1 MPYTSLVD
9 VLLIA
14 TRGEH
19 VLLARRANTGYGDGL
34 WNLPSGKLEAEE
46 DLEAA
51 VIREAQEEVGIRL
64 RRTNIRMAAALHYR
78 PRDGEAPRVGFFF
91 HTDNWDGEPVNAE
104 PHKCSDLR
112 WFPLTE
118 IPPDTVPYTREG
130 LRLFRRNESF
140 GLSGWAQD
148 GTATTLG

>member
-14 TRGEH
+14 TRCKH

-34 WNLPSGKLEAEE
+34 WNLPSGKLEPDE

-51 VIREAQEEVGIRL
+51 VIREAHEEVGIKLSRN
-64 RRTNIRMAAALHYR
+64 NIRVATTLHYR
-78 PRDGEAPRVGFFF
+78 PRDGQPARFGFFF
-91 HTDNWDGEPVNAE
+91 HANSWHGEPINAE

-118 IPPDTVPYTREG
+118 IPPDTVPYTIEG
-130 LRLFRRNESF
+130 LNLFRRKESF
-140 GLSGWAQD
+140 GLSGWPRD
-148 GTATTLG
+148 EESS